1 MESHSPSRAR
11 RSARAWTARERLA
24 SGVGLDR
31 TLLEVNMDPTDIDV
45 LESRGGSGDAGAPS
59 SSPGGTR
66 APPLFPQRART
77 PVQLEQPT
85 VSRPQSRAPP
95 QPRLVGRPQ
104 ARAPPLRPRPRPRP
118 HPGPRGTR
126 PHLGQSLPR
135 RLAPQ
140 RGPSTRRRPSPRPS
154 LSARLHLLYSPLPPP
169 PGRRR
174 SVRRTNALW
183 SSTPSSAR
191 LATGQALPRSDRTPI
206 RWRSARAA
214 GGPIPPRPSWTRKS
228 SAHRTSGGIRQRSV
242 SGLKSVGARWRRL
255 RLWGFSS

>member
-1 MESHSPSRAR
+1 MSKLFPPIDPDAFVGGGPLATGPELDLLDTADAAMDREAILTDAFALVDRRRAR
-11 RSARAWTARERLA
+11 R
-24 SGVGLDR
+24 
-31 TLLEVNMDPTDIDV
+31 
-45 LESRGGSGDAGAPS
+45 
-59 SSPGGTR
+59 
-66 APPLFPQRART
+66 
-77 PVQLEQPT
+77 
-85 VSRPQSRAPP
+85 
-95 QPRLVGRPQ
+95 
-104 ARAPPLRPRPRPRP
+104 PLRPRPRPRP

-126 PHLGQSLPR
+126 PHLGQSLLR

>member
-66 APPLFPQRART
+66 ARLCSRSARADAGAART
-77 PVQLEQPT
+77 AHRVKAPVARAAATASRWSTAGARAAPT
-85 VSRPQSRAPP
+85 SAPRAPASGP
-95 QPRLVGRPQ
+95 
-104 ARAPPLRPRPRPRP
+104 ARHA
-118 HPGPRGTR
+118 

-140 RGPSTRRRPSPRPS
+140 RGPSTRRRPEPAPEPERTPASS
-154 LSARLHLLYSPLPPP
+154 LLAPPPP

-191 LATGQALPRSDRTPI
+191 SRHGQALPKRPRRSVGAP
-206 RWRSARAA
+206 RAA

-242 SGLKSVGARWRRL
+242 SGLKSVGARWRRQ

>member
-66 APPLFPQRART
+66 APPFPQRART

-85 VSRPQSRAPP
+85 VSAPVARAAATASRWSTA
-95 QPRLVGRPQ
+95 G
-104 ARAPPLRPRPRPRP
+104 ARAPYVRARARARIRARAARARISVSPAPT
-118 HPGPRGTR
+118 TR
-126 PHLGQSLPR
+126 APTRAKYAAAPEPAPEPERTPASSL
-135 RLAPQ
+135 LAP
-140 RGPSTRRRPSPRPS
+140 
-154 LSARLHLLYSPLPPP
+154 PPP